1 MEISLKG
8 IKISIPIFQFRSI
21 QPDFIPCNI
30 RKYENTPLVRSRRL
44 ALACRSRGST
54 LSSVNSRTCSLFRP
68 GFEFLISN
76 FLFVVIFLAFFK
88 ISVFTIFALR
98 KEKNN
103 LPLHRP
109 ILVSSWGTPDVCSW
123 SNSWFHIGAHLCF
136 HRLLVDSLVTGS
148 EDWHLEY
155 SGRSIF
161 AD

>member
-54 LSSVNSRTCSLFRP
+54 LSSFNSRTCSLFRP

-88 ISVFTIFALR
+88 ISVFTIFVLR
-98 KEKNN
+98 KEKTIY
-103 LPLHRP
+103 LFIDP
-109 ILVSSWGTPDVCSW
+109 SW
-123 SNSWFHIGAHLCF
+123 S
-136 HRLLVDSLVTGS
+136 LLEGLRMSVLGRIVDFTLVPT
-148 EDWHLEY
+148 
-155 SGRSIF
+155 F
-161 AD
+161 AFIDC